1 MKRDAFPNLHPDNSK
16 IALVEGESTFT
27 YSEVDRRANL
37 FASGLLSNTSDLNEE
52 RIAFFLPASINYVT
66 VMHGV
71 WRAGGIAVPLNVA
84 SAVMELEHY
93 LSCASVTQLILS
105 PLSHLKLVQ

>member
-37 FASGLLSNTSDLNEE
+37 FASGLLSDL
-52 RIAFFLPASINYVT
+52 S
-66 VMHGV
+66 
-71 WRAGGIAVPLNVA
+71 
-84 SAVMELEHY
+84 
-93 LSCASVTQLILS
+93 LI
-105 PLSHLKLVQ
+105 HI